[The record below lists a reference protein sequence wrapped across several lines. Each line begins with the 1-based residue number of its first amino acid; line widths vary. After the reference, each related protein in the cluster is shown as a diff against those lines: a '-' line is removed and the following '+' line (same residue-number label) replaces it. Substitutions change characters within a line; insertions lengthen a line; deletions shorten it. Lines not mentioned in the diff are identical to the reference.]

1 MLAYSCTTV
10 DILMFATFR
19 TTNLVVVVGGE
30 VRWTKVLEI
39 WIDPTL
45 YLPQWI
51 NIEEDLILASHYEY
65 CLHWIW
71 SWKYWIIIIVGR
83 LLLYKEPN
91 FYQLFSIIRGGKL
104 IKYITIEQNDHQHL
118 QLRHFKDFRNMLRN
132 LKMTVT
138 FT

>member
-45 YLPQWI
+45 YLLQWI
-51 NIEEDLILASHYEY
+51 NIEEFNTSQPLWIMFALDLIMEILNNHHSREAFA
-65 CLHWIW
+65 I
-71 SWKYWIIIIVGR
+71 
-83 LLLYKEPN
+83 
-91 FYQLFSIIRGGKL
+91 
-104 IKYITIEQNDHQHL
+104 
-118 QLRHFKDFRNMLRN
+118 
-132 LKMTVT
+132 
-138 FT
+138 

>member
-51 NIEEDLILASHYEY
+51 NIEEFNTSQPLWILFALDLIMEILNNHHSREAFA
-65 CLHWIW
+65 I
-71 SWKYWIIIIVGR
+71 
-83 LLLYKEPN
+83 
-91 FYQLFSIIRGGKL
+91 
-104 IKYITIEQNDHQHL
+104 
-118 QLRHFKDFRNMLRN
+118 
-132 LKMTVT
+132 
-138 FT
+138 

>member
-51 NIEEDLILASHYEY
+51 NIEEFNTSQLLWILFALDLIMEISNNHHSREAFA
-65 CLHWIW
+65 I
-71 SWKYWIIIIVGR
+71 
-83 LLLYKEPN
+83 
-91 FYQLFSIIRGGKL
+91 
-104 IKYITIEQNDHQHL
+104 
-118 QLRHFKDFRNMLRN
+118 
-132 LKMTVT
+132 
-138 FT
+138 

>member
-51 NIEEDLILASHYEY
+51 NIEEFNTSQPLWIMFALDLIMEILNSHHSREAFA
-65 CLHWIW
+65 I
-71 SWKYWIIIIVGR
+71 
-83 LLLYKEPN
+83 
-91 FYQLFSIIRGGKL
+91 
-104 IKYITIEQNDHQHL
+104 
-118 QLRHFKDFRNMLRN
+118 
-132 LKMTVT
+132 
-138 FT
+138 